1 MSHRTYTSILLAASV
16 ALAGLSAGA
25 YAAEGS
31 VTIESPKDG
40 ADVGANMGVKVEF
53 KVQHTANG
61 NHLHFYE
68 DNGDPIIVRKWSGS
82 ETLPPL
88 SPGKHEIC
96 IKEATVDHVLT
107 GLQKC
112 ISVTAK

>member
-1 MSHRTYTSILLAASV
+1 MSQRIITTILIAASL
-16 ALAGLSAGA
+16 ALPGIPLSA
-25 YAAEGS
+25 YAADGS

-40 ADVGANMGVKVEF
+40 AEVSANEGVKVVF
-53 KVQHTANG
+53 KVNHTANG
-61 NHLHFYE
+61 NHLHFYV
-68 DNGDPIIVRKWSGS
+68 DNGNPTIVRKWQGS

-88 SPGKHEIC
+88 GAGKHEIC

-112 ISVTAK
+112 ITVEAK

>member
-1 MSHRTYTSILLAASV
+1 MSQRILPTILLAASL
-16 ALAGLSAGA
+16 ALGGIPLSA
-25 YAAEGS
+25 YAAGGS

-40 ADVGANMGVKVEF
+40 ATVMANKGVPVTF
-53 KVQHTANG
+53 KVHHTANG
-61 NHLHFYE
+61 NHLHFYV
-68 DNGDPIIVRKWSGS
+68 DNGDPIIVRKWQGS
-82 ETLPPL
+82 ETLPGL

-112 ISVTAK
+112 ITVDAK